1 MISETVSPNF
11 VLECV
16 NQTRIYATQ
25 SDGGHHASSKSTTG
39 TIAFTDEVKSELSE
53 YFSPA
58 GVRLDSIK
66 THDDYLQARKK
77 ASPYFWSCFRGRP
90 DNGLK
95 IMSGT
100 LF

>member
-1 MISETVSPNF
+1 MLFLT
-11 VLECV
+11 
-16 NQTRIYATQ
+16 
-25 SDGGHHASSKSTTG
+25 STTG
-39 TIAFTDEVKSELSE
+39 TIAFTDEETSELSE
-53 YFSPA
+53 YFSLE

-66 THDDYLQARKK
+66 THDDYLQAIKK

-90 DNGLK
+90 NNGLK